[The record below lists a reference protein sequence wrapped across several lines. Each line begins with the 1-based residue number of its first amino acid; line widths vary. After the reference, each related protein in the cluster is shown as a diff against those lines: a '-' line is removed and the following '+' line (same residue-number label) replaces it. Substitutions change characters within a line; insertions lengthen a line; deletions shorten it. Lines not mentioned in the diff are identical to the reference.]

1 MLAFHIIWL
10 SEFTLSECK
19 TFTDSLQYTYL
30 KENKSYIGF
39 TGKKKRNKDCLFFQL
54 ANPALLNAL
63 RVIAEFNTIDGLLH
77 KCCILGKFMGSV
89 L

>member
-39 TGKKKRNKDCLFFQL
+39 TGKKKRTKTAYFSSLLTQL
-54 ANPALLNAL
+54 CWMLS
-63 RVIAEFNTIDGLLH
+63 EW
-77 KCCILGKFMGSV
+77 
-89 L
+89 